1 MNEEEVRLLQAAV
14 GSMAE
19 GRNESVATFQPQVD
33 AEVGGLPD
41 EALEKLLAQ
50 LQEGI
55 SPSRPVP
62 VAFEPATHQQ
72 EHTRERAERNADP
85 QFDPALVEQL
95 AAALTGGDSAPSAP
109 ADLGHGSIKAEDIT
123 EEQLEELQKLLGDA
137 SRAETG
143 SSSVKS
149 HESSPT
155 PSPQDHSPS
164 RSLQVDNSAPTL
176 LQRQEQIGLLL
187 SNEIYRQTNNGRQA
201 LSDYQSTNH
210 DRPPSGTVGPDGQQ
224 ILAVYDDDPSKSA
237 ERERIREENRERK
250 KRWREV
256 NQDRSES

>member
-19 GRNESVATFQPQVD
+19 GRNESVATSQPQAD

-55 SPSRPVP
+55 SPPKPVP
-62 VAFEPATHQQ
+62 VAFEPAACQQ
-72 EHTRERAERNADP
+72 VCARERTERNAEP

-95 AAALTGGDSAPSAP
+95 AAALTGGDSTPSAP
-109 ADLGHGSIKAEDIT
+109 ADLGHGSVKAEDIT
-123 EEQLEELQKLLGDA
+123 EEQLEELQKLLGA
-137 SRAETG
+137 TSHAGT
-143 SSSVKS
+143 SPSSVQS

-155 PSPQDHSPS
+155 PGSQDDAPS
-164 RSLQVDNSAPTL
+164 QSLQVNNAPTL
-176 LQRQEQIGLLL
+176 LQRQEQVGLLL
-187 SNEIYRQTNNGRQA
+187 SNEIYRQTNNGRQG
-201 LSDYQSTNH
+201 LSNYQNTNH
-210 DRPPSGTVGPDGQQ
+210 DRPPSGTVGSDGRQM
-224 ILAVYDDDPSKSA
+224 LAVNDPSKSVD
-237 ERERIREENRERK
+237 RERIREENRERK

-256 NQDRSES
+256 NQDRSEL

>member
-19 GRNESVATFQPQVD
+19 GRNESVATSQPQVD

-55 SPSRPVP
+55 SPSKPVP
-62 VAFEPATHQQ
+62 VAFEPAAPQQ
-72 EHTRERAERNADP
+72 DYARERTERNAEP

-109 ADLGHGSIKAEDIT
+109 TDLGHGSIKAEDIT
-123 EEQLEELQKLLGDA
+123 EEQLEELQKLLGAA
-137 SRAETG
+137 SHAGTG
-143 SSSVKS
+143 PSSVQS

-155 PSPQDHSPS
+155 PRSQDYAPS
-164 RSLQVDNSAPTL
+164 QSLQVSSAPTL
-176 LQRQEQIGLLL
+176 LQRQEQVGLLL

-201 LSDYQSTNH
+201 LSNYQSTNH
-210 DRPPSGTVGPDGQQ
+210 DRPPSGTMGPDGQQ
-224 ILAVYDDDPSKSA
+224 VLAAYDDPSKSA